1 MPEKFVVWVYIAV
14 SLARIHCAL
23 YKITDPMLTIIYAN
37 VPAIVTRNILDN
49 RNITRMRLIVDQA
62 EACVN

>member
-1 MPEKFVVWVYIAV
+1 M
-14 SLARIHCAL
+14 